1 MNIKLGTF
9 MQVPLFINVF
19 TIILALIF
27 YAYDIMVFGVFLIS
41 LVFVV
46 MHEYGHCY
54 AAQKVNWK
62 VKDIIIFPFGG
73 FARINPG
80 YKYNANEEL
89 FVVAAGPAVNFTLA
103 FIYSLALISYLIV
116 WEFDFSILFGL
127 IFVITVNLMMAVF
140 NLLPVFPM
148 DGGRI
153 FRALLSKAIGLY
165 DATWW
170 VIKISQGLGFALSVL
185 CFIYGFYMAGF
196 IFIFMAIYSQRDL
209 AMAKLITLIEG
220 LKIKAANLLNKP
232 ELATAEI
239 SVILAEI
246 EKVEEDEDFK
256 EKLQIE
262 DLKEIFKEIASDK
275 LT

>member
-9 MQVPLFINVF
+9 MQVPLYLNIF
-19 TIILALIF
+19 TIILASVF
-27 YAYDIMVFGVFLIS
+27 YMYDIMLFGVFVIS

-46 MHEYGHCY
+46 MHEYGHCL

-80 YKYNANEEL
+80 YKYDANEEL
-89 FVVAAGPAVNFTLA
+89 FVVAAGPAVNFALA
-103 FIYSLALISYLIV
+103 FIYLLVTAVYISFGG
-116 WEFDFSILFGL
+116 FDFNVLFGL
-127 IFVITVNLMMAVF
+127 IFVITVNLMMAIF

-170 VIKISQGLGFALSVL
+170 VIKVSQVLGFTLSVL
-185 CFIYGFYMAGF
+185 CFVYGFYMAGF

-209 AMAKLITLIEG
+209 AMAKLIMLIEG
-220 LKIKAANLLNKP
+220 LKIKAATLLNKP

-239 SVILAEI
+239 PVLLAELEKI
-246 EKVEEDEDFK
+246 EDSPEN
-256 EKLQIE
+256 LQIA
-262 DLKEIFKEIASDK
+262 DLKEIFKEIVSDK